1 MGYAFCF
8 NCTKILPT
16 NYYYQKIYVGDMP
29 NPMIKC
35 PRCGEAAPE
44 IDELIIGVCSWL
56 YQHGIFT
63 MFSCSGHIDDLY
75 GSEDRVNQMYILIYG
90 EPLTKI
96 IEEHPLPRG
105 FRYEIYNEPRPWDNI
120 LPGGRL
126 IQSQEPMTVSII
138 RKNINCYTEMPWV
151 RIQKRNNCIQS
162 LMRWLIKNEEAI
174 SEGMGERM
182 DFLESLPYADTSEYS
197 KTFEGMI

>member
-1 MGYAFCF
+1 MLKETDGIR
-8 NCTKILPT
+8 ILFQLHEDSSNALPLPE
-16 NYYYQKIYVGDMP
+16 NICRDMP

-75 GSEDRVNQMYILIYG
+75 GPEGINQMCISIYG
-90 EPLTKI
+90 DPLTKI
-96 IEEHPLPRG
+96 IEEHPFPKG
-105 FRYEIYNEPRPWDNI
+105 FQYEVYNEPRPWDNI

-126 IQSQEPMTVSII
+126 IKSQDPMTVSII
-138 RKNINCYTEMPWV
+138 RKTINCYTEMPWV
-151 RIQKRNNCIQS
+151 RIQKRNNYS
-162 LMRWLIKNEEAI
+162 L
-174 SEGMGERM
+174 S
-182 DFLESLPYADTSEYS
+182 
-197 KTFEGMI
+197 